1 MTRPHPKIVRL
12 ALLVLIPVAVVVIGG
27 VIWLNGGR
35 TVGTDDA
42 YVKTD
47 MAQIAPEVSGRVAEI
62 LVRDHQVVEAGM
74 PLVKLDPEPFRL
86 ALDKAEAELD
96 KARTDVETARAQ
108 WHETGSELREAE
120 NRTEYLMREAGRQR
134 ALAVNGNAA
143 ITKLDEAQNA
153 AFAARDRVAI
163 VKSRLTRMLAALGSD
178 PEMPTDEHP
187 LVREKKAARDRARLD
202 LERTV
207 IKAPI
212 GGTAVNVK
220 LQPGEQVKAATP
232 IFVLVSKT
240 RPWVEANMKETDLT
254 DVKPGQ
260 QAEVVLDIY
269 PGVAWKAEIESISP
283 ATGAEF
289 AILPPQNASGNWV
302 KVVQRLPVR
311 VRLLPHQ
318 GEPPLRAGMT
328 ATVTI
333 DINRRRSLAGLF
345 GGIASAAKSGIAA
358 SPCGPDRRR
367 MAPRYLGSNLISALS
382 LGSGSAAQW
391 RFDRPRPRRRS
402 RGLRTRGAL

>member
-1 MTRPHPKIVRL
+1 
-12 ALLVLIPVAVVVIGG
+12 
-27 VIWLNGGR
+27 
-35 TVGTDDA
+35 
-42 YVKTD
+42 
-47 MAQIAPEVSGRVAEI
+47 
-62 LVRDHQVVEAGM
+62 
-74 PLVKLDPEPFRL
+74 
-86 ALDKAEAELD
+86 
-96 KARTDVETARAQ
+96 
-108 WHETGSELREAE
+108 
-120 NRTEYLMREAGRQR
+120 MRQAARQR
-134 ALAVNGNAA
+134 ALAANGNAA

-153 AFAARDRVAI
+153 AVGRARPGRRSS
-163 VKSRLTRMLAALGSD
+163 KQRLARMLAALGGD

-187 LVREKKAARDRARLD
+187 LVREKKAERDRAELD
-202 LERTV
+202 LERTT

-232 IFVLVSKT
+232 LFVLVSKT

-254 DVKPGQ
+254 HVKPGQ
-260 QAEVVLDIY
+260 KAAVVLDIY
-269 PGVAWKAEIESISP
+269 PDVTWSAEVESISP

-333 DINRRRSLAGLF
+333 DINRQRSLAGLLARQRQRRPERRSNTPHATRCSSSAPARRRRMF
-345 GGIASAAKSGIAA
+345 SIAISRLRSSVSGVSQATCGISATLSSASSGLSGGTGSSAKTSRPAARRWPLVNAATSAASSTSPPRAVLTRIAPGFMRASAAPSI
-358 SPCGPDRRR
+358 
-367 MAPRYLGSNLISALS
+367 
-382 LGSGSAAQW
+382 
-391 RFDRPRPRRRS
+391 RRS
-402 RGLRTRGAL
+402 VSGTSGRCSETMSAVASSSSRSTARDAELGMLGA